1 MTTEQLSRYLDKSC
15 YKGYN
20 DNPQGFFAV
29 YRTLF
34 NTLEKEEED
43 YGDINSDENLF
54 QFHEIK
60 TSFGKQE
67 DKYEQLYEYEGN
79 ETSLKMFYNKWLN
92 FSTMKSFSWCD
103 RYKPSDAPDRRIR
116 RLIEKENKKLRDS
129 EKKKYNDLI
138 RSLAA
143 FIKKQDPRVKAF
155 INEQKEKEKLKKLE
169 AKERRE
175 REKAERLKKKE
186 EYQEQEWMKVSE
198 DNEVLKMINDIDD
211 EDMYIENDD
220 FYCMAC
226 NKQFRS
232 EKQWENHQK
241 SKKHL
246 KAVKILRKQLMEEMG
261 EEYIEEDDDIEN
273 INDDNDDDDIDNS
286 NGNNDDNNT
295 KNDFELVNESI
306 DKENIE
312 NIKDREV
319 QGIESDIKDNNNL
332 DELNQKI
339 NNININDDIDLSNQY
354 NIIDDKLKD
363 NISDF
368 VFIEEEN
375 DIQKNKK
382 KKNKKKSKIKQN
394 NDFYQDDLFE
404 SSRSNSFDSLMN
416 MDSILSGSKKKNKK
430 KKRNVVP
437 LPNLND
443 FTNENNEIES
453 DNENQDE
460 KSNEENNNKLNE
472 TENNNKDNI
481 TTKENNDTSPDTDEN
496 LKDII
501 KESPQPKKLKG
512 KKAKEARLK
521 ARKEKEAL
529 AETRCRVCN
538 LQFNSK
544 NALFNHIKET
554 GHSLALPEEIET
566 KSKKKNKKRR

>member
-1 MTTEQLSRYLDKSC
+1 MAQRRCYYDILGVARDATDSDIKKAYRRKALELHPDKAILRGEDIEEANQNFALLAEAYEILSNPNERAWYDEHRESILRGYDGSVNGFQNVGMTTEQLSRYLDKSC
-15 YKGYN
+15 YKGFN
-20 DNPQGFFAV
+20 DNPQGFFAI

-43 YGDINSDENLF
+43 YGDINSDENLS

-79 ETSLKMFYNKWLN
+79 ETSLKIFYNKWLN

-129 EKKKYNDLI
+129 EKKKYNDI
-138 RSLAA
+138 VRSLAA

-155 INEQKEKEKLKKLE
+155 INEQKEKEKLRKLE
-169 AKERRE
+169 AKERKE

-186 EYQEQEWMKVSE
+186 EYQEQEWMKISE

-220 FYCMAC
+220 FYCIAC

-261 EEYIEEDDDIEN
+261 EDYIEEDDDIEN
-273 INDDNDDDDIDNS
+273 INDENDDDNDDD
-286 NGNNDDNNT
+286 NDDNDD
-295 KNDFELVNESI
+295 NDNDDGDNENM

-312 NIKDREV
+312 DIIDREV
-319 QGIESDIKDNNNL
+319 QDMEDDIEDNKKSNL
-332 DELNQKI
+332 DELNRKI
-339 NNININDDIDLSNQY
+339 N
-354 NIIDDKLKD
+354 K
-363 NISDF
+363 
-368 VFIEEEN
+368 EN
-375 DIQKNKK
+375 NTAKKKKN
-382 KKNKKKSKIKQN
+382 KKNKKKSKVKQS

-430 KKRNVVP
+430 KRNIP
-437 LPNLND
+437 
-443 FTNENNEIES
+443 
-453 DNENQDE
+453 
-460 KSNEENNNKLNE
+460 
-472 TENNNKDNI
+472 KD
-481 TTKENNDTSPDTDEN
+481 S
-496 LKDII
+496 I

-521 ARKEKEAL
+521 ARKEKKAL

-538 LQFNSK
+538 EQFNSK
-544 NALFNHIKET
+544 NVLFNHIKET